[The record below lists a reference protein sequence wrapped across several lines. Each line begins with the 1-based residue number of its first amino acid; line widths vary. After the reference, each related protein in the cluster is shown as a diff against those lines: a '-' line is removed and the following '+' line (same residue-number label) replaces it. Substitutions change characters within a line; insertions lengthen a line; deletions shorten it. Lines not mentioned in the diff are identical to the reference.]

1 MKTQYRI
8 NIQKNKSRTYMLP
21 MIDDVVELDFYD
33 LLLNTYLS
41 FENGDE
47 VFCIL
52 YKWDSNKLFTK
63 YEGKLMSANLFVGHE
78 DYGDKVLYKFKLSK
92 NMLIEREL
100 FIKGDYKN
108 FSKHHKYLIDNFFT
122 NKVKAKN
129 IKDINSVVDSN
140 SNFKSTPPDMTK
152 EVFNNHLKKI
162 EFKPTNPFK
171 D

>member
-21 MIDDVVELDFYD
+21 MIDDVVKLDFYD

-52 YKWDSNKLFTK
+52 YQWDSNKLFTK

-78 DYGDKVLYKFKLSK
+78 DYGDKVLYKFKLSE
-92 NMLIEREL
+92 NMIIEREL
-100 FIKGDYKN
+100 FVKGDYKN
-108 FSKHHKYLIDNFFT
+108 FSKHHKYLINEFFT
-122 NKVKAKN
+122 KKIKAKN
-129 IKDINSVVDSN
+129 VKDINNIVDIN
-140 SNFKSTPPDMTK
+140 SSLKSTPPLMDK
-152 EVFNNHLKKI
+152 EEFTNHLKKI
-162 EFKPTNPFK
+162 EFKATNPFEE
-171 D
+171 

>member
-63 YEGKLMSANLFVGHE
+63 YEGKLMSANLFIGHE

-100 FIKGDYKN
+100 FMKGDYKN

-129 IKDINSVVDSN
+129 IKDINNVVDPN
-140 SNFKSTPPDMTK
+140 SSFKSTPPDMTK